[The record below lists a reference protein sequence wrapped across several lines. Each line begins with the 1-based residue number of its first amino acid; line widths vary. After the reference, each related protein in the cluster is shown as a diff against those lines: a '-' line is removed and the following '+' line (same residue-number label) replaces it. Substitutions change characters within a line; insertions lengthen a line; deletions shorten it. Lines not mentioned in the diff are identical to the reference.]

1 MQKQDIEH
9 NLSLL
14 GSQLEELSI
23 QTTIR
28 LLMIGGGFMLTQIGN
43 RATTDDIDVL
53 IKDISDPLHS
63 DDYRIFKNAVHFV
76 AHDAELSDSWLSDNI
91 GDFLR
96 MAGPVPEGK
105 LWQRFGRYLEV
116 YIPPQ
121 EFILAHKLV
130 AGRRKDREDTQALM
144 RSLHVTKRQQAQE
157 IVDKYITNKDIQ
169 KSEGVQET
177 LDDFFRTEQ

>member
-14 GSQLEELSI
+14 GSQLEELGI

-53 IKDISDPLHS
+53 VDISDPLHS

-76 AHDAELSDSWLSDNI
+76 AHDAGLRDSWLSDNI

-96 MAGPVPEGK
+96 MAGPVPKGE
-105 LWQRFGRYLEV
+105 LWRRFGRYLEV

-130 AGRRKDREDTQALM
+130 AGRRKDREDTKALM
-144 RSLHVTKRQQAQE
+144 HSLHVTKREQAQK

-169 KSEGVQET
+169 ESEEVQKK
-177 LDDFFRTEQ
+177 LNRFFSQE

>member
-14 GSQLEELSI
+14 GSQLDELGM

-28 LLMIGGGFMLTQIGN
+28 LLMIGGGFMLPQIGN

-53 IKDISDPLHS
+53 VKDISDPQHS

-76 AHDAELSDSWLSDNI
+76 AHDARLSDSWLSDNI

-96 MAGPVPEGK
+96 MAGPVPKGK
-105 LWQRFGRYLEV
+105 LWRRFGRYLEV

-121 EFILAHKLV
+121 HFILAPKLV
-130 AGRRKDREDTQALM
+130 SGKLKD
-144 RSLHVTKRQQAQE
+144 
-157 IVDKYITNKDIQ
+157 
-169 KSEGVQET
+169 
-177 LDDFFRTEQ
+177 

>member
-14 GSQLEELSI
+14 GSELEELGI

-53 IKDISDPLHS
+53 VDIDDPQHS
-63 DDYRIFKNAVHFV
+63 DDYRTFRNAVHFV
-76 AHDAELSDSWLSDNI
+76 AHDARLSGSWLSDNI

-96 MAGPVPEGK
+96 MAGPVPKGK
-105 LWQRFGRYLEV
+105 LWRQFGRYLEV
-116 YIPPQ
+116 YIPPE
-121 EFILAHKLV
+121 EFIL
-130 AGRRKDREDTQALM
+130 
-144 RSLHVTKRQQAQE
+144 
-157 IVDKYITNKDIQ
+157 Y
-169 KSEGVQET
+169 
-177 LDDFFRTEQ
+177 

>member
-14 GSQLEELSI
+14 GSQLEELGI

-53 IKDISDPLHS
+53 VKDISDPQNS
-63 DDYRIFKNAVHFV
+63 DDYRIFRNAAHFV
-76 AHDAELSDSWLSDNI
+76 AYDARLSDSWLSDNI

-96 MAGPVPEGK
+96 MAGPVPQGN
-105 LWQRFGRYLEV
+105 LWRRFGRYLEV
-116 YIPPQ
+116 YIPPK

-130 AGRRKDREDTQALM
+130 AGRGKDREDTKALM
-144 RSLHVTKRQQAQE
+144 HNLHITKRQQAQE

-169 KSEGVQET
+169 ESEGVQET
-177 LDDFFRTEQ
+177 LDEFFRTEQ

>member
-14 GSQLEELSI
+14 GSQLEELGM

-43 RATTDDIDVL
+43 RTTTDDVDVL
-53 IKDISDPLHS
+53 VDISDPQHS
-63 DDYRIFKNAVHFV
+63 DDYRIFRNAVHFV
-76 AHDAELSDSWLSDNI
+76 AHDARLSDSWLSDNI

-96 MAGPVPEGK
+96 MAGPVPKGK
-105 LWQRFGRYLEV
+105 LWRRFGRYLEV
-116 YIPPQ
+116 YIPPKA
-121 EFILAHKLV
+121 FILAHKLV
-130 AGRRKDREDTQALM
+130 AGRGKDREDTKALM
-144 RSLHVTKRQQAQE
+144 RSLHVTTRQQAQE

-169 KSEGVQET
+169 ESEGVQET
-177 LDDFFRTEQ
+177 LDEFFRTEQ

>member
-14 GSQLEELSI
+14 GSQLDELGM

-53 IKDISDPLHS
+53 VKDISDPQHS

-76 AHDAELSDSWLSDNI
+76 AHDARLSDSCLSDNI
-91 GDFLR
+91 ADFLR
-96 MAGPVPEGK
+96 MPRP
-105 LWQRFGRYLEV
+105 
-116 YIPPQ
+116 PPQ
-121 EFILAHKLV
+121 MQI
-130 AGRRKDREDTQALM
+130 
-144 RSLHVTKRQQAQE
+144 
-157 IVDKYITNKDIQ
+157 Y
-169 KSEGVQET
+169 
-177 LDDFFRTEQ
+177 RTI

>member
-14 GSQLEELSI
+14 GSQLEELGI

-43 RATTDDIDVL
+43 RATTDDVDVL
-53 IKDISDPLHS
+53 VKDISDPQHS
-63 DDYRIFKNAVHFV
+63 DDYRIFRNAVHFV
-76 AHDAELSDSWLSDNI
+76 AYDARLSDSWLSDNI

-96 MAGPVPEGK
+96 MAGPVPQGQ
-105 LWQRFGRYLEV
+105 LWRRFGRYLEV
-116 YIPPQ
+116 SIPPKA
-121 EFILAHKLV
+121 FILAHKLI
-130 AGRRKDREDTQALM
+130 AGRLKDEEDTRALFQ
-144 RSLHVTKRQQAQE
+144 SLHITKRQEAQN

-169 KSEGVQET
+169 ESEEVQKK
-177 LDDFFRTEQ
+177 LNRFFSQE

>member
-14 GSQLEELSI
+14 GEQLEELGL

-43 RATTDDIDVL
+43 RQTTDDIDVL
-53 IKDISDPLHS
+53 VNIDDPQNS
-63 DDYRIFKNAVHFV
+63 NDYRIFRNAVHFV
-76 AHDAELSDSWLSDNI
+76 AHDARLDDAWLSDNI

-96 MAGPVPEGK
+96 MAGPVPRGK
-105 LWQRFGRYLEV
+105 LWRRFGRYLEV

-121 EFILAHKLV
+121 SFILALKLI
-130 AGRRKDREDTQALM
+130 AGREKDEQDIRALLQ
-144 RSLHVTKRQQAQE
+144 RLRITKRRQAQK
-157 IVDKYITNKDIQ
+157 ILDKYITNKDIQ
-169 KSEGVQET
+169 ESEGVQQK
-177 LDDFFRTEQ
+177 LDPFFEDA